1 MHSVRKKVRNFASEK
16 FNQSN
21 HSKMKL
27 RKLFV
32 AVALL
37 TTGLV
42 SAQQQQMQMPEIPVD
57 DSVRIGKLDNGLTY
71 YLRHNNTPEKKAN
84 FYIAQRVGSIQE
96 DDSQQGLAHFLEHMA
111 FNGSEHFPTGT
122 MTEYLQSI
130 GVQYGRSLN
139 AYTSIDR
146 TVYYIADVS
155 TERQSA
161 LDSCV
166 LVLRDWSSGVTATP
180 EEIEKERDVIHNEYR
195 MRNSPSQRMIERA
208 LPTLFQ
214 GSKYGFRMPIG
225 KMEIID
231 NFKPEELIAYY
242 KKWYRPDNQAIIIVG
257 DINVDYTEALI
268 KKLFG
273 DIVVPADAAKVIDE
287 PVPDNEKAI
296 YVAEKDKEQQYPVL
310 MLSMKRDPVPTEL
323 KKTAAYLVQQYLSSM
338 VCSMLNSRFSEI
350 SEQPDCPFIQG
361 QAEDGN
367 YLGMSRT
374 KDAFQLVGVAK
385 EGKDIETLQAIY
397 REAKR
402 ARDFGF
408 TATEYARA
416 KADYLSGLEKI
427 YTNRDKR
434 KNNVYCSEYVEN
446 FLENEPIPSI
456 ETLYQLMTALAG
468 QLPVELVN
476 QYAQQ
481 LITTDDKNLVAYYM
495 EQEKEGKKYVST
507 DAMKT
512 GIEAVRTEA
521 LTAWVDNVKEEPL
534 ISQMPA
540 KGKIVKETENK
551 TLGYKELTLSN
562 GARVILKKTDF
573 KDDQV
578 MMQAE
583 AKGGY
588 SLFGKQ
594 DEINLQAID
603 AVVMY
608 SGLGNFLKSEL
619 DKALAGKVAS
629 VGIRVAEDRQYI
641 SGQSTPKDLETL
653 FQLFYLT
660 MTNVNKDE
668 KSMASFIN
676 QMQLVLKTKDLNH
689 ELVYRDSVASI
700 QNSGNPLY
708 MLPNLEDIQKF
719 DYDRALQMLKQLY
732 GNGGQFIYT
741 IIGNFDEQKVREY
754 LELYIAAMPQGQVVK
769 AKDVRTFF
777 RGTPVCN
784 FTRKM
789 ETPQAQTTEIWLN
802 DQLPYTLENVVLMRF
817 ASQILT
823 RIYDR
828 TIREE
833 ESAAYNVG
841 ARGEISVNGDK
852 PIYMLTAQAPTNPDK
867 QKIARDLMLKYLA
880 EASEKI
886 GDTDLNTVKEILL
899 KQAEDNNRENGHWMN
914 VLTEWT
920 AEGVDLQTKYVETV
934 KAVTNQKV
942 QNFIK
947 QMMNTGNHASI
958 VMMPEK

>member
-1 MHSVRKKVRNFASEK
+1 M
-16 FNQSN
+16 
-21 HSKMKL
+21 
-27 RKLFV
+27 
-32 AVALL
+32 
-37 TTGLV
+37 
-42 SAQQQQMQMPEIPVD
+42 
-57 DSVRIGKLDNGLTY
+57 
-71 YLRHNNTPEKKAN
+71 
-84 FYIAQRVGSIQE
+84 
-96 DDSQQGLAHFLEHMA
+96 
-111 FNGSEHFPTGT
+111 
-122 MTEYLQSI
+122 
-130 GVQYGRSLN
+130 
-139 AYTSIDR
+139 
-146 TVYYIADVS
+146 S

-166 LVLRDWSSGVTATP
+166 LVLRDWSNGITVTP

-195 MRNSPSQRMIERA
+195 MRNSPNQRMIERA

-225 KMEIID
+225 KMEIVD
-231 NFKPEELIAYY
+231 NFKPKELVAYY

-273 DIVVPADAAKVIDE
+273 DIKVDPNAPKVIDE
-287 PVPDNEKAI
+287 PVPDNEQAI

-323 KKTAAYLVQQYLSSM
+323 KKTSAYLVQEYLNAM

-350 SEQPDCPFIQG
+350 TEQPDCPFIQA
-361 QAEDGN
+361 QVQDGN
-367 YLGMSRT
+367 FMQLART
-374 KDAFQLVGVAK
+374 KDALMLIGVAK
-385 EGKDIETLQAIY
+385 EGKDIETLQAVL

-416 KADYLSGLEKI
+416 KADYLSGLEKL

-434 KNNVYCSEYVEN
+434 KNDAYCSEYVEN
-446 FLENEPIPSI
+446 FLESDPIPSV
-456 ETLYQLMTALAG
+456 ETLYQMMTALAG
-468 QLPVELVN
+468 QLPVDLVN

-481 LITTDDKNLVAYYM
+481 IISIDGKNLVAFSM
-495 EQEKEGKKYVST
+495 EQEKEGKANYIT
-507 DAMKT
+507 ADALKKGT
-512 GIEAVRTEA
+512 EVVRTET

-534 ISQMPA
+534 ITQMPT
-540 KGKIVKETENK
+540 KGQIVKETENK

-583 AKGGY
+583 AKGGM
-588 SLFGKQ
+588 SLFGKA
-594 DEINLQAID
+594 DDMNLQLIS
-603 AVVMY
+603 VVPTY

-629 VGIRVAEDRQYI
+629 VSINVAEDRQYI
-641 SGQSTPKDLETL
+641 AGQSTPKDLETL

-660 MTNVNKDE
+660 MTNIKKDE
-668 KSMASFIN
+668 KSMASFAN
-676 QMQLVLKTKDLNH
+676 LMQTALKNKDLNH
-689 ELVYRDSVASI
+689 EIVYRDSVASV
-700 QNSGNPLY
+700 QNCGNFLY
-708 MLPNLEDIQKF
+708 LTPSVDDIKRF
-719 DYDRALQMLKQLY
+719 DYDRSLEMIKQLY

-741 IIGNFDEQKVREY
+741 IIGNFDEQQVREL
-754 LELYIAAMPQGQVVK
+754 LEQYIAPMPQGTPVK

-777 RGTPVCN
+777 KGNPVCN

-789 ETPQAQTTEIWLN
+789 ETPQAQITEIWLN
-802 DQLPYTLENVVLMRF
+802 DKMAYTQENVILMNI
-817 ASQILT
+817 AKQILT

-841 ARGEISVNGDK
+841 AKGSISVNGDK
-852 PIYMLTAQAPTNPDK
+852 PVFMLSAVAPTNPDK
-867 QKIARDLMLKYLA
+867 QKIARDLMLKYLK
-880 EASEKI
+880 ESTQKI
-886 GDTDLNTVKEILL
+886 TDTDLNTVKEIMLT
-899 KQAEDNNRENGHWMN
+899 QDEDNNRENSHWMN

-920 AEGVDLQTKYVETV
+920 AEGVDLQTNYAETV
-934 KAVTNQKV
+934 KAVTAQKV
-942 QNFIK
+942 QKFLADMINA
-947 QMMNTGNHASI
+947 GNHASI

>member
-1 MHSVRKKVRNFASEK
+1 
-16 FNQSN
+16 
-21 HSKMKL
+21 MKL
-27 RKLFV
+27 RKIFV

-37 TTGLV
+37 TTGVV
-42 SAQQQQMQMPEIPVD
+42 SAQQQMQMPEIPVD

-96 DDSQQGLAHFLEHMA
+96 DDTQQGLAHFLEHMA

-166 LVLRDWSSGVTATP
+166 LVLRDWSSGITATP

-268 KKLFG
+268 KKMFG

-296 YVAEKDKEQQYPVL
+296 YVAEKDKEQQYPIL
-310 MLSMKRDPVPTEL
+310 MLSMKRDPVPAEL
-323 KKTAAYLVQQYLSSM
+323 KKTAAYLVQVYLNSM
-338 VCSMLNSRFSEI
+338 VCSMLNSRLSEI
-350 SEQPDCPFIQG
+350 AEQPECPFIQG
-361 QAEDGN
+361 VAQYGN
-367 YLGMSRT
+367 YLDMSRT
-374 KDAFQLVGVAK
+374 KDAFQLIGVAK

-416 KADYLSGLEKI
+416 KADYLSGLEKT

-446 FLENEPIPSI
+446 FLENDPIPSI
-456 ETLYQLMTALAG
+456 ETLYQTMTALAG

-481 LITTDDKNLVAYYM
+481 IITTDDKNLVAFYM
-495 EQEKEGKKYVST
+495 EQEKEGKTYVSPN
-507 DAMKT
+507 AMKT
-512 GIEAVRTEA
+512 GIEAVRTEM
-521 LTAWVDNVKEEPL
+521 LTAWVDNVKQEPL

-583 AKGGY
+583 AKGGM
-588 SLFGKQ
+588 SLFGKA
-594 DEINLQAID
+594 DIMNLQATD
-603 AVVMY
+603 AAVMY
-608 SGLGNFLKSEL
+608 SGLGNFSKSEL
-619 DKALAGKVAS
+619 EKALAGKQAS

-641 SGQSTPKDLETL
+641 SGQSTPKDLETM

-660 MTNVNKDE
+660 MTNINKDE
-668 KSMASFIN
+668 KSMAAFVN
-676 QMQLVLKTKDLNH
+676 QMQLVLKNKSLNH
-689 ELVYRDSVASI
+689 SLVYQDSVESVR
-700 QNSGNPLY
+700 NCGNKLFRIPEV
-708 MLPNLEDIQKF
+708 EDIQQF
-719 DYDRALQMLKQLY
+719 DYDRTLQILKQLY

-741 IIGNFDEQKVREY
+741 IIGNFDEQQVREY
-754 LELYIAAMPQGQVVK
+754 LEQYIAAMPQGQAVK
-769 AKDVRTFF
+769 AKDIRTYFK
-777 RGTPVCN
+777 GNPVCN
-784 FTRKM
+784 FSRKM
-789 ETPQAQTTEIWLN
+789 ETPQAQTTEIWIN
-802 DQLPYTLENVVLMRF
+802 DKLPYTQENVVLMRI
-817 ASQILT
+817 ASQIMT

-841 ARGEISVNGDK
+841 ASGSISVNGDK
-852 PIYMLTAQAPTNPDK
+852 PVYMFAAQAPTNPDK
-867 QKIARDLMLKYLA
+867 QKIARDLMLKYLT

-920 AEGVDLQTKYVETV
+920 AEGVDLQTNYAETV

-947 QMMNTGNHASI
+947 QMISAGNHASI
-958 VMMPEK
+958 VMMPEQ

>member
-1 MHSVRKKVRNFASEK
+1 MHPKR
-16 FNQSN
+16 FNQLIYI
-21 HSKMKL
+21 KMKL
-27 RKLFV
+27 RNLFV
-32 AVALL
+32 AVALI
-37 TTGLV
+37 TAGLA

-166 LVLRDWSSGVTATP
+166 LVLRDWSNGITVTP

-195 MRNSPSQRMIERA
+195 MRNSPNQRMIERA

-225 KMEIID
+225 KMEIVD
-231 NFKPEELIAYY
+231 NFKPEELVAYY

-273 DIVVPADAAKVIDE
+273 DIKVDPNAPKVIDE
-287 PVPDNEKAI
+287 PVPDNEQAI

-323 KKTAAYLVQQYLSSM
+323 KKTSAYLVQEYLNAM

-350 SEQPDCPFIQG
+350 TEQPDCPFIQA
-361 QAEDGN
+361 QVQDGN
-367 YLGMSRT
+367 FMQLART
-374 KDAFQLVGVAK
+374 KDALMLIGVAK
-385 EGKDIETLQAIY
+385 EGKDIETLQAVF

-416 KADYLSGLEKI
+416 KADYLSGLEKL

-434 KNNVYCSEYVEN
+434 KNDAYCSEYVEN
-446 FLENEPIPSI
+446 FLENDPIPSV
-456 ETLYQLMTALAG
+456 ETLYQMMTALAG

-481 LITTDDKNLVAYYM
+481 IISIDGKNLVAFSM
-495 EQEKEGKKYVST
+495 EQEKEDKTNYITADALKKG
-507 DAMKT
+507 A
-512 GIEAVRTEA
+512 EAVRTET

-534 ISQMPA
+534 IAQLPA
-540 KGKIVKETENK
+540 KGQIVKETENK

-583 AKGGY
+583 AKGGM
-588 SLFGKQ
+588 SLFGKA
-594 DEINLQAID
+594 DDMNLQLIS
-603 AVVMY
+603 VVPTY
-608 SGLGNFLKSEL
+608 SGLGNFQKSEL

-629 VGIRVAEDRQYI
+629 VSINVAEDRQYI
-641 SGQSTPKDLETL
+641 AGQSTPKDLETL

-660 MTNVNKDE
+660 MTNIKKDE
-668 KSMASFIN
+668 KSMASFVN
-676 QMQLVLKTKDLNH
+676 LMQTALKNKDLNH
-689 ELVYRDSVASI
+689 EIVYRDSVASV
-700 QNSGNPLY
+700 QNCGNFLY
-708 MLPNLEDIQKF
+708 LTPSVDDIQRF
-719 DYDRALQMLKQLY
+719 DYDRSLEMIKQLY

-741 IIGNFDEQKVREY
+741 IIGNFDEQQVREL
-754 LELYIAAMPQGQVVK
+754 LEQYIAPMPQGTPVK

-777 RGTPVCN
+777 KGNPICN

-789 ETPQAQTTEIWLN
+789 ETPQAQITEIWLN
-802 DQLPYTLENVVLMRF
+802 DKMAYTQENVILMNI
-817 ASQILT
+817 AKQILT

-841 ARGEISVNGDK
+841 AKSSISVNGDK
-852 PIYMLTAQAPTNPDK
+852 PVFMLSAVAPTNPDK
-867 QKIARDLMLKYLA
+867 QKIARDLMLKYLK
-880 EASEKI
+880 ESTQKI
-886 GDTDLNTVKEILL
+886 TDTDLNTVKEIML
-899 KQAEDNNRENGHWMN
+899 KQAEDNNRENSHWMN

-920 AEGVDLQTKYVETV
+920 AEGVDLQTNYAETV
-934 KAVTNQKV
+934 KAVTAQKV
-942 QNFIK
+942 QKFLADMINA
-947 QMMNTGNHASI
+947 GNHASI

>member
-1 MHSVRKKVRNFASEK
+1 
-16 FNQSN
+16 
-21 HSKMKL
+21 MKP

-37 TTGLV
+37 TTMMV

-146 TVYYIADVS
+146 TVYYISDVS

-166 LVLRDWSSGVTATP
+166 LVLRDWSSGITVTP

-195 MRNSPSQRMIERA
+195 MRNSPTQRMIERA

-287 PVPDNEKAI
+287 PVPDNAQAI
-296 YVAEKDKEQQYPVL
+296 YVAEKDKEQQYPIL
-310 MLSMKRDPVPTEL
+310 MLSMKRDPVPAEL
-323 KKTAAYLVQQYLSSM
+323 KKTAAYLVQVYLNSM
-338 VCSMLNSRFSEI
+338 VCSMLNSRLSEI
-350 SEQPDCPFIQG
+350 AEQPECPFLQG
-361 QAEDGN
+361 QTQDGN
-367 YLGMSRT
+367 YLDISRT
-374 KDAFQLVGVAK
+374 KDAFQLIGVAK
-385 EGKDIETLQAIY
+385 EGKDVETLQAIY

-416 KADYLSGLEKI
+416 KADYLSGLEKT

-446 FLENEPIPSI
+446 FLENDPIPSI
-456 ETLYQLMTALAG
+456 ETLYQTMTALAG

-476 QYAQQ
+476 QYVQQ
-481 LITTDDKNLVAYYM
+481 LITTDDKNLVAFYM
-495 EQEKEGKKYVST
+495 EQEKDGKTYVT
-507 DAMKT
+507 TEAMKA
-512 GIEAVRTEA
+512 GIEAVRTET
-521 LTAWVDNVKEEPL
+521 LTAWVDNVKQEPL

-583 AKGGY
+583 AKGGM
-588 SLFGKQ
+588 SLFGKE
-594 DEINLQAID
+594 DIMNLQATD
-603 AVVMY
+603 AALMY
-608 SGLGNFLKSEL
+608 SGLGNFSRSEL
-619 DKALAGKVAS
+619 EKALAGKQAS
-629 VGIRVAEDRQYI
+629 VAIKVAEDRQYI
-641 SGQSTPKDLETL
+641 SGQSTPKDLETM
-653 FQLFYLT
+653 FQLFYLA
-660 MTNVNKDE
+660 MTNINKDE
-668 KSMASFIN
+668 KSMAAFVN
-676 QMQLVLKTKDLNH
+676 QMQLVLKNKSVNH
-689 ELVYRDSVASI
+689 ALVYQDSVESVR
-700 QNSGNPLY
+700 NSGNKLFRIPEV
-708 MLPNLEDIQKF
+708 EDIEKF
-719 DYDRALQMLKQLY
+719 DYERTLQILKQLY

-741 IIGNFDEQKVREY
+741 IIGNFDEQQVREFV
-754 LELYIAAMPQGQVVK
+754 EQYIAAMPQGQAVK
-769 AKDVRTFF
+769 AKDIRTFF
-777 RGTPVCN
+777 KGNPVCN
-784 FTRKM
+784 FSRKM

-802 DQLPYTLENVVLMRF
+802 DKLPYTLENKVLMSF

-833 ESAAYNVG
+833 ESAAYSVG
-841 ARGEISVNGDK
+841 ASGSLSVNGDK
-852 PIYMLTAQAPTNPDK
+852 PVYMLAAQAPTNPDK
-867 QKIARDLMLKYLA
+867 QKIARDLMLKYLK

-886 GDTDLNTVKEILL
+886 GDTDLNTVREILL

-942 QNFIK
+942 QDFIK
-947 QMMNTGNHASI
+947 QMISAGNHASI

>member
-1 MHSVRKKVRNFASEK
+1 
-16 FNQSN
+16 
-21 HSKMKL
+21 MKL
-27 RKLFV
+27 RKIFV

-37 TTGLV
+37 TTGVV
-42 SAQQQQMQMPEIPVD
+42 SAQQQMQMPEIPVD

-96 DDSQQGLAHFLEHMA
+96 DDTQQGLAHFLEHMA

-166 LVLRDWSSGVTATP
+166 LVLRDWSSGITATP

-268 KKLFG
+268 KKMFG

-296 YVAEKDKEQQYPVL
+296 YVAEKDKEQQYPIL
-310 MLSMKRDPVPTEL
+310 MLSMKRDPVPAEL
-323 KKTAAYLVQQYLSSM
+323 KKTAAYLVQVYLNSM
-338 VCSMLNSRFSEI
+338 VCSMLNSRLSEI
-350 SEQPDCPFIQG
+350 AEQPECPFIQG
-361 QAEDGN
+361 VAQDGN
-367 YLGMSRT
+367 YLDMSRT
-374 KDAFQLVGVAK
+374 KDAFQLIGVAK

-416 KADYLSGLEKI
+416 KADYLSGLEKT

-446 FLENEPIPSI
+446 FLENDPIPSI
-456 ETLYQLMTALAG
+456 ETLYQTMTALAG

-481 LITTDDKNLVAYYM
+481 IITTDDKNLVAFYM
-495 EQEKEGKKYVST
+495 EQEKEGKTYVSP

-512 GIEAVRTEA
+512 GIEAVRTEM
-521 LTAWVDNVKEEPL
+521 LTAWVDNVKQEPL

-583 AKGGY
+583 AKGGM
-588 SLFGKQ
+588 SLFGKA
-594 DEINLQAID
+594 DIMNLQATD
-603 AVVMY
+603 AAVMY
-608 SGLGNFLKSEL
+608 SGLGNFSKSEL
-619 DKALAGKVAS
+619 EKALAGKQAS

-641 SGQSTPKDLETL
+641 SGQSTPKDLETM

-660 MTNVNKDE
+660 MTNINKDE
-668 KSMASFIN
+668 KSMAAFVN
-676 QMQLVLKTKDLNH
+676 QMQLVLKNKSLNH
-689 ELVYRDSVASI
+689 SLVYQDSVESVR
-700 QNSGNPLY
+700 NCGNKLFRIPEV
-708 MLPNLEDIQKF
+708 EDIQQF
-719 DYDRALQMLKQLY
+719 DYDRTLQILKQLY

-741 IIGNFDEQKVREY
+741 IIGNFDEQQVREY
-754 LELYIAAMPQGQVVK
+754 LEQYIAAMPQGQAVK
-769 AKDVRTFF
+769 AKDIRTYFK
-777 RGTPVCN
+777 GNPVCN
-784 FTRKM
+784 FSRKM
-789 ETPQAQTTEIWLN
+789 ETPQAQTTEIWIN
-802 DQLPYTLENVVLMRF
+802 DKLPYTQENVVLMRI
-817 ASQILT
+817 ASQIMT

-841 ARGEISVNGDK
+841 ASGSISVNGDK
-852 PIYMLTAQAPTNPDK
+852 PVYMFAAQAPTNPDK
-867 QKIARDLMLKYLA
+867 QKIARDLMLKYLT

-920 AEGVDLQTKYVETV
+920 AEGVDLQTNYAETV

-947 QMMNTGNHASI
+947 QMISAGNHASI
-958 VMMPEK
+958 VMMPEQ

>member
-1 MHSVRKKVRNFASEK
+1 MR
-16 FNQSN
+16 
-21 HSKMKL
+21 L
-27 RKLFV
+27 RRLFV
-32 AVALL
+32 AIALIS
-37 TTGLV
+37 TGLA
-42 SAQQQQMQMPEIPVD
+42 SAQGQMQMPEIPVD

-166 LVLRDWSSGVTATP
+166 LVLRDWSNGITVTP

-195 MRNSPSQRMIERA
+195 MRNSPNQRMIERA

-225 KMEIID
+225 KMEIVD
-231 NFKPEELIAYY
+231 NFKPEELVAYY

-273 DIVVPADAAKVIDE
+273 DIKVDPNAPKVIDE
-287 PVPDNEKAI
+287 PVPDNEQAI

-323 KKTAAYLVQQYLSSM
+323 KKTSAYLVQEYLNAM

-350 SEQPDCPFIQG
+350 TEQPDCPFIQA
-361 QAEDGN
+361 QVQDGN
-367 YLGMSRT
+367 FMQLART
-374 KDAFQLVGVAK
+374 KDALMLIGVAK
-385 EGKDIETLQAIY
+385 EGKDIETLQAVL

-416 KADYLSGLEKI
+416 KADYLSGLEKL

-434 KNNVYCSEYVEN
+434 KNDAYCSEYVEN
-446 FLENEPIPSI
+446 FLESDPIPSV
-456 ETLYQLMTALAG
+456 ETLYQMMTALAG
-468 QLPVELVN
+468 QLPVDLVN

-481 LITTDDKNLVAYYM
+481 IISIDGKNLVAFSM
-495 EQEKEGKKYVST
+495 EQEKEGKANYIT
-507 DAMKT
+507 ADALKKGT
-512 GIEAVRTEA
+512 EVVRTDT

-534 ISQMPA
+534 ITQMPT
-540 KGKIVKETENK
+540 KGQIVKETENK

-583 AKGGY
+583 AKGGM
-588 SLFGKQ
+588 SLFGKA
-594 DEINLQAID
+594 DDMNLQLIS
-603 AVVMY
+603 VVPTY

-629 VGIRVAEDRQYI
+629 VSINVAEDRQYI
-641 SGQSTPKDLETL
+641 AGQSTPKDLETL

-660 MTNVNKDE
+660 MTNIKKDE
-668 KSMASFIN
+668 KSMASFAN
-676 QMQLVLKTKDLNH
+676 LMQTALKNKDLNH
-689 ELVYRDSVASI
+689 EIVYRDSVASV
-700 QNSGNPLY
+700 QNCGNFLY
-708 MLPNLEDIQKF
+708 LTPSVDDIKRF
-719 DYDRALQMLKQLY
+719 DYDRSLEMIKQLY

-741 IIGNFDEQKVREY
+741 IIGNFDEQQVREL
-754 LELYIAAMPQGQVVK
+754 LEQYIAPMPQGTPVK

-777 RGTPVCN
+777 KGNPICN

-789 ETPQAQTTEIWLN
+789 ETPQAQITEIWLN
-802 DQLPYTLENVVLMRF
+802 DKMAYTQENVILMNI
-817 ASQILT
+817 AKQILT

-841 ARGEISVNGDK
+841 AKGSISVNGDK
-852 PIYMLTAQAPTNPDK
+852 PVFMLSAVAPTNPDK
-867 QKIARDLMLKYLA
+867 QKIARDLMLKYLK
-880 EASEKI
+880 ESTQKI
-886 GDTDLNTVKEILL
+886 TDTDLNTVKEIML
-899 KQAEDNNRENGHWMN
+899 KQAEDNNRENSHWMN

-920 AEGVDLQTKYVETV
+920 AEGVDLQTNYAETV
-934 KAVTNQKV
+934 KAVTAQKV
-942 QNFIK
+942 QKFLADMINA
-947 QMMNTGNHASI
+947 GNHASI

>member
-1 MHSVRKKVRNFASEK
+1 
-16 FNQSN
+16 
-21 HSKMKL
+21 MKL

-146 TVYYIADVS
+146 TVYFIADVS

-166 LVLRDWSSGVTATP
+166 LVLRDWSSGITVTP

-195 MRNSPSQRMIERA
+195 MRNSPNQRMIERA

-225 KMEIID
+225 KMEIVD
-231 NFKPEELIAYY
+231 NFKPEELVAYY

-273 DIVVPADAAKVIDE
+273 DIKVDPNAPKVIDE
-287 PVPDNEKAI
+287 PVPDNEQAI
-296 YVAEKDKEQQYPVL
+296 YVTEKDKEQQYPVL
-310 MLSMKRDPVPTEL
+310 MLSMKRDPVPAEL
-323 KKTAAYLVQQYLSSM
+323 KKTAAYLVQNYLNTM
-338 VCSMLNSRFSEI
+338 VCAMLNSRFSEI
-350 SEQPDCPFIQG
+350 TEQPDCPFIQA
-361 QAEDGN
+361 QVQDGN
-367 YLGMSRT
+367 FMQLART
-374 KDAFQLVGVAK
+374 KDALMLIGVAK
-385 EGKDIETLQAIY
+385 EGKDIETLQAMA

-408 TATEYARA
+408 TATEYSRA
-416 KADYLSGLEKI
+416 KADYLSGLEKL

-434 KNNVYCSEYVEN
+434 KNDAYCSEYVEN
-446 FLENEPIPSI
+446 FLENDPIPSV
-456 ETLYQLMTALAG
+456 ETLYQTMTALAG
-468 QLPVELVN
+468 QLPIELVN

-481 LITTDDKNLVAYYM
+481 IINIDGKNLVAFSM
-495 EQEKEGKKYVST
+495 EQEKEGKTNYT
-507 DAMKT
+507 TADAMKAGVET
-512 GIEAVRTEA
+512 VRTET
-521 LTAWVDNVKEEPL
+521 LTAWVDNVKQEPL
-534 ISQMPA
+534 IAQMPT

-562 GARVILKKTDF
+562 GARIILKKTDF

-583 AKGGY
+583 AKGGM
-588 SLFGKQ
+588 SLFGKA
-594 DEINLQAID
+594 DDMNLQLISI
-603 AVVMY
+603 VPSY

-619 DKALAGKVAS
+619 DKALAGKMAS
-629 VGIRVAEDRQYI
+629 VSIRVAEDRQYI
-641 SGQSTPKDLETL
+641 VGQSTPKDLETL

-660 MTNVNKDE
+660 MTDVKKDD
-668 KSMASFIN
+668 KSMASFVN
-676 QMQLVLKTKDLNH
+676 LMQTALKNKDLNH
-689 ELVYRDSVASI
+689 DIAYNDSVNSV
-700 QNSGNPLY
+700 QNCGNFLY
-708 MLPNLEDIQKF
+708 LTPSVDDIQRF
-719 DYDRALQMLKQLY
+719 DYERTLQMMKQLY

-741 IIGNFDEQKVREY
+741 IIGNFDEQQVREL
-754 LELYIAAMPQGQVVK
+754 LEQYIAPMPQGTPVK

-777 RGTPVCN
+777 KGNPVCN

-789 ETPQAQTTEIWLN
+789 ETPQARTTEIWLN
-802 DQLPYTLENVVLMRF
+802 DKLPYTQENVVLMNM
-817 ASQILT
+817 ASQIMT

-841 ARGEISVNGDK
+841 AKGTISVNGNK
-852 PIYMLTAQAPTNPDK
+852 PVYMLSAAAPTNPDK
-867 QKIARDLMLKYLA
+867 QKIARDLMLKYMT
-880 EASEKI
+880 EATQKI
-886 GDTDLNTVKEILL
+886 SDTDLNTVKEIML

-920 AEGVDLQTKYVETV
+920 AEGIDLQTNYAETV
-934 KAVTNQKV
+934 KGVTTQKV

-947 QMMNTGNHASI
+947 QIISTGNHASI

>member
-1 MHSVRKKVRNFASEK
+1 MR
-16 FNQSN
+16 
-21 HSKMKL
+21 L
-27 RKLFV
+27 RRLFV
-32 AVALL
+32 AIALIS
-37 TTGLV
+37 TGLA
-42 SAQQQQMQMPEIPVD
+42 SAQGQMQMPEIPVD

-71 YLRHNNTPEKKAN
+71 YLRHNNTQKKKAN

-166 LVLRDWSSGVTATP
+166 LVLRDWSNGITVTP

-195 MRNSPSQRMIERA
+195 MRNSPNQRMIERA

-225 KMEIID
+225 KMEIVD
-231 NFKPEELIAYY
+231 NFKPEELVAYY

-273 DIVVPADAAKVIDE
+273 DIKVDPNAPKVIDE
-287 PVPDNEKAI
+287 PVPDNEQAI

-323 KKTAAYLVQQYLSSM
+323 KKTSAYLVQEYLNAM

-350 SEQPDCPFIQG
+350 TEQPDCPFIQA
-361 QAEDGN
+361 QVQDGN
-367 YLGMSRT
+367 FMQLART
-374 KDAFQLVGVAK
+374 KDALMLIGVAK
-385 EGKDIETLQAIY
+385 EGKDIETLQAVL

-416 KADYLSGLEKI
+416 KADYLSGLEKL

-434 KNNVYCSEYVEN
+434 KNDAYCSEYVEN
-446 FLENEPIPSI
+446 FLESDPIPSV
-456 ETLYQLMTALAG
+456 ETLYQMMTALAG
-468 QLPVELVN
+468 QLPVDLVN

-481 LITTDDKNLVAYYM
+481 IISIDGKNLVAFSM
-495 EQEKEGKKYVST
+495 EQEKEGKANYIT
-507 DAMKT
+507 ADALKKGT
-512 GIEAVRTEA
+512 EVVRTET

-534 ISQMPA
+534 ITQMPT
-540 KGKIVKETENK
+540 KGQIVKETENK

-583 AKGGY
+583 AKGGM
-588 SLFGKQ
+588 SLFGKA
-594 DEINLQAID
+594 DDMNLQLIS
-603 AVVMY
+603 VVPTY

-629 VGIRVAEDRQYI
+629 VSINVAEDRQYI
-641 SGQSTPKDLETL
+641 AGQSTPKDLETL

-660 MTNVNKDE
+660 MTNIKKDE
-668 KSMASFIN
+668 KSMASFAN
-676 QMQLVLKTKDLNH
+676 LMQTALKNKDLNH
-689 ELVYRDSVASI
+689 EIVYRDSVASV
-700 QNSGNPLY
+700 QNCGNFLY
-708 MLPNLEDIQKF
+708 LTPSVDDIKRF
-719 DYDRALQMLKQLY
+719 DYDRSLEMIKQLY

-741 IIGNFDEQKVREY
+741 IIGNFDEQQVREL
-754 LELYIAAMPQGQVVK
+754 LEQYIAPMPQGTPVK

-777 RGTPVCN
+777 KGNPICN

-789 ETPQAQTTEIWLN
+789 ETPQAQITEIWLN
-802 DQLPYTLENVVLMRF
+802 DKMAYTQENVILMNI
-817 ASQILT
+817 AKQILT

-841 ARGEISVNGDK
+841 AKGSISVNGDK
-852 PIYMLTAQAPTNPDK
+852 PVFMLSAVAPTNPDK
-867 QKIARDLMLKYLA
+867 QKIARDLMLKYLK
-880 EASEKI
+880 ESTQKI
-886 GDTDLNTVKEILL
+886 TDTDLNTVKEIML
-899 KQAEDNNRENGHWMN
+899 KQAEDNNRENSHWMN

-920 AEGVDLQTKYVETV
+920 AEGVDLQTNYAETV
-934 KAVTNQKV
+934 KAVTAQKV
-942 QNFIK
+942 QKFLADMINA
-947 QMMNTGNHASI
+947 GNHASI

>member
-323 KKTAAYLVQQYLSSM
+323 KKTVAYLVQQYLSSM

-512 GIEAVRTEA
+512 GIEAVRTET

-619 DKALAGKVAS
+619 DKALAGKQAS
-629 VGIRVAEDRQYI
+629 VSIKVAEDRQYI

-754 LELYIAAMPQGQVVK
+754 LEQYIAAMPQGLVVK

>member
-1 MHSVRKKVRNFASEK
+1 
-16 FNQSN
+16 
-21 HSKMKL
+21 MKL

-37 TTGLV
+37 TTGMV

-166 LVLRDWSSGVTATP
+166 LVLRDWSSGITATP

-195 MRNSPSQRMIERA
+195 MRNTPSQRMIERA

-214 GSKYGFRMPIG
+214 GSKYGYRMPIG

-273 DIVVPADAAKVIDE
+273 DIVVPADAAKVVDE

-310 MLSMKRDPVPTEL
+310 MLSMKRDPVPAEL
-323 KKTAAYLVQQYLSSM
+323 KKTVAYLVQDYLSDM

-350 SEQPDCPFIQG
+350 ADQPECPFIQG
-361 QAEDGN
+361 QAQDGN

-374 KDAFQLVGVAK
+374 KDAFELVGVAK
-385 EGKDIETLQAIY
+385 EGKDIETLQAVY
-397 REAKR
+397 REARR

-434 KNNVYCSEYVEN
+434 KNSAYCSEYVEN
-446 FLENEPIPSI
+446 FLENDPIPSI
-456 ETLYQLMTALAG
+456 ETLYQTMTALAG

-495 EQEKEGKKYVST
+495 EQEKEGKTYVST
-507 DAMKT
+507 EAMKA
-512 GIEAVRTEA
+512 GIEAVRAET
-521 LTAWVDNVKEEPL
+521 LTAWVDNVKQEPL

-583 AKGGY
+583 AKGGM
-588 SLFGKQ
+588 SLFGKE
-594 DEINLQAID
+594 DIMNLQATD
-603 AVVMY
+603 AAVMY
-608 SGLGNFLKSEL
+608 SGLGNFLRSEL
-619 DKALAGKVAS
+619 EKALAGKQAS

-660 MTNVNKDE
+660 MTNINKDE
-668 KSMASFIN
+668 KSMAAFVN
-676 QMQLVLKTKDLNH
+676 QMQMVLKNKNVNH
-689 ELVYRDSVASI
+689 TLVYQDSVESVR
-700 QNSGNPLY
+700 NSGNKLFRIPEA
-708 MLPNLEDIQKF
+708 EDIQKF
-719 DYDRALQMLKQLY
+719 DYDRTLQILKQLY

-741 IIGNFDEQKVREY
+741 IIGNFDEQQVREFV
-754 LELYIAAMPQGQVVK
+754 EQYIASMPQGQAVK
-769 AKDVRTFF
+769 AKDIRTFF
-777 RGTPVCN
+777 KGNPVCN

-802 DQLPYTLENVVLMRF
+802 NQLPYTLENKVLMSF

-841 ARGEISVNGDK
+841 ARGMISVNGDK
-852 PIYMLTAQAPTNPDK
+852 PVYMLSAQAPTNPDK
-867 QKIARDLMLKYLA
+867 QKIARDLMLKYLK
-880 EASEKI
+880 EATEKI
-886 GDTDLNTVKEILL
+886 GDTDLNTVREILL
-899 KQAEDNNRENGHWMN
+899 KQAEDNNRENGHWMD

-920 AEGVDLQTKYVETV
+920 AEGVDLQTNYVETV

-942 QNFIK
+942 QDFIK
-947 QMMNTGNHASI
+947 QIINAGNHASI

>member
-1 MHSVRKKVRNFASEK
+1 
-16 FNQSN
+16 
-21 HSKMKL
+21 
-27 RKLFV
+27 
-32 AVALL
+32 
-37 TTGLV
+37 
-42 SAQQQQMQMPEIPVD
+42 MPEIPVD

-166 LVLRDWSSGVTATP
+166 LVLRDWSNGITVTP

-195 MRNSPSQRMIERA
+195 MRNSPNQRMIERA

-225 KMEIID
+225 KMEIVD
-231 NFKPEELIAYY
+231 NFKPEELVAYY

-273 DIVVPADAAKVIDE
+273 DIKVDPNAPKVIDE
-287 PVPDNEKAI
+287 PVPDNEQAI

-323 KKTAAYLVQQYLSSM
+323 KKTSAYLVQEYLNAM

-350 SEQPDCPFIQG
+350 TEQPDCPFIQA
-361 QAEDGN
+361 QVQDGN
-367 YLGMSRT
+367 FMQLART
-374 KDAFQLVGVAK
+374 KDALMLIGVAK
-385 EGKDIETLQAIY
+385 EGKDIETLQAVL

-416 KADYLSGLEKI
+416 KADYLSGLEKL

-434 KNNVYCSEYVEN
+434 KNDAYCSEYVEN
-446 FLENEPIPSI
+446 FLESDPIPSV
-456 ETLYQLMTALAG
+456 ETLYQMMTALAG
-468 QLPVELVN
+468 QLPVDLVN

-481 LITTDDKNLVAYYM
+481 IINIDGKNHVAFSM
-495 EQEKEGKKYVST
+495 EQEKEGKTYVST
-507 DAMKT
+507 DAMKA
-512 GIEAVRTEA
+512 GAEAVRAET

-534 ISQMPA
+534 ISQMPM

-660 MTNVNKDE
+660 MTSVNKDE
-668 KSMASFIN
+668 KSMASFMN

-689 ELVYRDSVASI
+689 ELVYRDSVASV

-719 DYDRALQMLKQLY
+719 DYDRTLQMLKQMY

-754 LELYIAAMPQGQVVK
+754 LEQYIAAMPQGQAVK

-777 RGTPVCN
+777 RGNPVCN

-802 DQLPYTLENVVLMRF
+802 DKLPYTLENMVLMRF
-817 ASQILT
+817 ASQIMT

-841 ARGEISVNGDK
+841 ARSEMSINGDK

-867 QKIARDLMLKYLA
+867 QKIARDLMLKYLQ

-886 GDTDLNTVKEILL
+886 SDTDLNTVREILL
-899 KQAEDNNRENGHWMN
+899 KQAEDNNRENSHWMN

-920 AEGVDLQTKYVETV
+920 AEGVDLQTNYVETV

-947 QMMNTGNHASI
+947 QMINAGNHASI

>member
-1 MHSVRKKVRNFASEK
+1 MITCWPNNKIST
-16 FNQSN
+16 QSN

-42 SAQQQQMQMPEIPVD
+42 SAQQQMQMPEIPVD

-146 TVYYIADVS
+146 TVYFIADVS

-166 LVLRDWSSGVTATP
+166 LVLRDWSSGITVTP

-195 MRNSPSQRMIERA
+195 MRNSPNQRMIERA

-225 KMEIID
+225 KMEIVD
-231 NFKPEELIAYY
+231 NFKPEELVAYY

-273 DIVVPADAAKVIDE
+273 DIKVDPNAPKVIDE
-287 PVPDNEKAI
+287 PVPDNEQAI
-296 YVAEKDKEQQYPVL
+296 YVTEKDKEQQYPVL
-310 MLSMKRDPVPTEL
+310 MLSMKRDPVPAEL
-323 KKTAAYLVQQYLSSM
+323 KKTAAYLVQNYLNTM
-338 VCSMLNSRFSEI
+338 VCAMLNSRFSEI
-350 SEQPDCPFIQG
+350 TEQPDCPFIQA
-361 QAEDGN
+361 QVQDGN
-367 YLGMSRT
+367 FMQLART
-374 KDAFQLVGVAK
+374 KDALMLIGVAK
-385 EGKDIETLQAIY
+385 EGKDIETLQAIA

-408 TATEYARA
+408 TATEYSRA
-416 KADYLSGLEKI
+416 KADYLSGLEKL

-434 KNNVYCSEYVEN
+434 KNDAYCSEYVEN
-446 FLENEPIPSI
+446 FLENDPIPSV
-456 ETLYQLMTALAG
+456 ETLYQTMTALAG
-468 QLPVELVN
+468 QLPIELVN

-481 LITTDDKNLVAYYM
+481 IINIDGKNLVAFSM
-495 EQEKEGKKYVST
+495 EQEKEGKTNYT
-507 DAMKT
+507 TADAMKAGVET
-512 GIEAVRTEA
+512 VRTET
-521 LTAWVDNVKEEPL
+521 LTAWVDNVKQEPL
-534 ISQMPA
+534 IAQMPT

-562 GARVILKKTDF
+562 GARIILKKTDF

-583 AKGGY
+583 AKGGM
-588 SLFGKQ
+588 SLFGKA
-594 DEINLQAID
+594 DDMNLQLISI
-603 AVVMY
+603 VPSY

-619 DKALAGKVAS
+619 DKALAGKMAS
-629 VGIRVAEDRQYI
+629 VSIRVAEDRQYI
-641 SGQSTPKDLETL
+641 VGQSTPKDLETL

-660 MTNVNKDE
+660 MTDVKKDD
-668 KSMASFIN
+668 KSMASFVN
-676 QMQLVLKTKDLNH
+676 LMQTALKNKDLNH
-689 ELVYRDSVASI
+689 DIAYNDSVNSV
-700 QNSGNPLY
+700 QNCGNFLY
-708 MLPNLEDIQKF
+708 LTPSVDDIQRF
-719 DYDRALQMLKQLY
+719 DYERTLQMMKQLY

-741 IIGNFDEQKVREY
+741 IIGNFDEQQVREL
-754 LELYIAAMPQGQVVK
+754 LEQYIAPMPQGTLAK

-777 RGTPVCN
+777 KGNPVCN

-789 ETPQAQTTEIWLN
+789 ETPQARTTEIWLN
-802 DQLPYTLENVVLMRF
+802 DKLPYTQENVVLMNI
-817 ASQILT
+817 ASQIMT

-841 ARGEISVNGDK
+841 AKGTISVNGNK
-852 PIYMLTAQAPTNPDK
+852 PVYMLSAAAPTNPDK
-867 QKIARDLMLKYLA
+867 QKIARDLMLKYMT
-880 EASEKI
+880 EATQKI
-886 GDTDLNTVKEILL
+886 SDTDLNTVKEIML

-920 AEGVDLQTKYVETV
+920 AEGIDLQTNYAETV
-934 KAVTNQKV
+934 KGVTTQKV

-947 QMMNTGNHASI
+947 QIISAGNHASI

>member
-1 MHSVRKKVRNFASEK
+1 
-16 FNQSN
+16 
-21 HSKMKL
+21 MKL

-146 TVYYIADVS
+146 TVYFIADVS

-166 LVLRDWSSGVTATP
+166 LVLRDWSSGITVTP

-195 MRNSPSQRMIERA
+195 MRNSPNQRMIERA

-225 KMEIID
+225 KMEIVD
-231 NFKPEELIAYY
+231 NFKPEELVAYY

-268 KKLFG
+268 KKLFS
-273 DIVVPADAAKVIDE
+273 DIKVDPNAPKVIDE
-287 PVPDNEKAI
+287 PVPDNEQAI
-296 YVAEKDKEQQYPVL
+296 YVTEKDKEQQYPVL
-310 MLSMKRDPVPTEL
+310 MLSMKRDPVPAEL
-323 KKTAAYLVQQYLSSM
+323 KKTAAYLVQNYLNTM
-338 VCSMLNSRFSEI
+338 VCAMLNSRFSEI
-350 SEQPDCPFIQG
+350 TEQPDCPFIQA
-361 QAEDGN
+361 QVQDGN
-367 YLGMSRT
+367 FMQLART
-374 KDAFQLVGVAK
+374 KDALMLIGVAK
-385 EGKDIETLQAIY
+385 EGKDIETLQAIA

-408 TATEYARA
+408 TATEYSRA
-416 KADYLSGLEKI
+416 KADYLSGLEKL

-434 KNNVYCSEYVEN
+434 KNDAYCSEYVEN
-446 FLENEPIPSI
+446 FLENDPIPSV
-456 ETLYQLMTALAG
+456 ETLYQTMTALAG
-468 QLPVELVN
+468 QLPIELVN

-481 LITTDDKNLVAYYM
+481 IINIDGKNLVAFSM
-495 EQEKEGKKYVST
+495 EQEKEGKTNYT
-507 DAMKT
+507 TADAMKAGVET
-512 GIEAVRTEA
+512 VCTET
-521 LTAWVDNVKEEPL
+521 LTAWVDNVKQEPL
-534 ISQMPA
+534 IAQMPT

-562 GARVILKKTDF
+562 GARIILKKTDF

-583 AKGGY
+583 AKGGM
-588 SLFGKQ
+588 SLFGKA
-594 DEINLQAID
+594 DDMNLQLISI
-603 AVVMY
+603 VPSY

-619 DKALAGKVAS
+619 DKALAGKMAS
-629 VGIRVAEDRQYI
+629 VSIRVAEDRQYI
-641 SGQSTPKDLETL
+641 VGQSTPKDLETL

-660 MTNVNKDE
+660 MTDVKKDD
-668 KSMASFIN
+668 KSMASFVN
-676 QMQLVLKTKDLNH
+676 LMQTALKNKDLNH
-689 ELVYRDSVASI
+689 DIAYNDSVNSV
-700 QNSGNPLY
+700 QNCGNFLY
-708 MLPNLEDIQKF
+708 LTPSVDDIQRF
-719 DYDRALQMLKQLY
+719 DYERTLQMMKQLY

-741 IIGNFDEQKVREY
+741 IIGNFDEQQVREL
-754 LELYIAAMPQGQVVK
+754 LEQYIAPMPQGTPVK

-777 RGTPVCN
+777 KGNPVCN

-789 ETPQAQTTEIWLN
+789 ETPQARTTEIWLN
-802 DQLPYTLENVVLMRF
+802 DKLPYTQENVVLMNM
-817 ASQILT
+817 ASQIMT

-841 ARGEISVNGDK
+841 AKGTISVNGNK
-852 PIYMLTAQAPTNPDK
+852 PVYMLSAAAPTNPDK
-867 QKIARDLMLKYLA
+867 QKIARDLMLKYMT
-880 EASEKI
+880 EATQKI
-886 GDTDLNTVKEILL
+886 SDTDLNTVKEIML

-920 AEGVDLQTKYVETV
+920 AEGIDLQTNYAETV
-934 KAVTNQKV
+934 KGVTTQKV

-947 QMMNTGNHASI
+947 QIISTGNHASI

>member
-1 MHSVRKKVRNFASEK
+1 
-16 FNQSN
+16 
-21 HSKMKL
+21 MKL
-27 RKLFV
+27 RKIFV

-37 TTGLV
+37 TTGVV
-42 SAQQQQMQMPEIPVD
+42 SAQQQMQMPEIPVD

-96 DDSQQGLAHFLEHMA
+96 DDTQQGLAHFLEHMA

-166 LVLRDWSSGVTATP
+166 LVLRDWSSGITATP

-268 KKLFG
+268 KKMFG

-296 YVAEKDKEQQYPVL
+296 YVAEKDKEQQYPIL
-310 MLSMKRDPVPTEL
+310 MLSMKRDPVPAEL
-323 KKTAAYLVQQYLSSM
+323 KKTAAYLVQVYLNSM
-338 VCSMLNSRFSEI
+338 VCSMLNSRLSEI
-350 SEQPDCPFIQG
+350 AEQPECPFIQG
-361 QAEDGN
+361 VAQDGN
-367 YLGMSRT
+367 YLDMSRT
-374 KDAFQLVGVAK
+374 KDAFQLIGVAK

-416 KADYLSGLEKI
+416 KADYLSGLEKT

-446 FLENEPIPSI
+446 FLENDPIPSI
-456 ETLYQLMTALAG
+456 ETLYQTMTALAG

-481 LITTDDKNLVAYYM
+481 IITTDDKNLVAFYM
-495 EQEKEGKKYVST
+495 EQEKEGKTYVSPN
-507 DAMKT
+507 AMKT
-512 GIEAVRTEA
+512 GIEAVRTEM
-521 LTAWVDNVKEEPL
+521 LTAWVDNVKQEPL

-583 AKGGY
+583 AKGGM
-588 SLFGKQ
+588 SLFGKA
-594 DEINLQAID
+594 DIMNLQATD
-603 AVVMY
+603 AAVMY
-608 SGLGNFLKSEL
+608 SGLGNFSKSEL
-619 DKALAGKVAS
+619 EKALAGKQAS

-641 SGQSTPKDLETL
+641 SGQSTPKDLETM

-660 MTNVNKDE
+660 MTNINKDE
-668 KSMASFIN
+668 KSMAAFVN
-676 QMQLVLKTKDLNH
+676 QMQLVLKNKSLNH
-689 ELVYRDSVASI
+689 SLVYQDSVESVR
-700 QNSGNPLY
+700 NCGNKLFRIPEV
-708 MLPNLEDIQKF
+708 EDIQQF
-719 DYDRALQMLKQLY
+719 DYDRTLQILKQLY

-741 IIGNFDEQKVREY
+741 IIGNFDEQQVREY
-754 LELYIAAMPQGQVVK
+754 LEQYIAAMPQGQAVK
-769 AKDVRTFF
+769 AKDIRTYFK
-777 RGTPVCN
+777 GNPVCN
-784 FTRKM
+784 FSRKM
-789 ETPQAQTTEIWLN
+789 ETPQAQTTEIWIN
-802 DQLPYTLENVVLMRF
+802 DKLPYTQENVVLMRI
-817 ASQILT
+817 ASQIMT

-841 ARGEISVNGDK
+841 ASGSISVNGDK
-852 PIYMLTAQAPTNPDK
+852 PVYMFAAQAPTNPDK
-867 QKIARDLMLKYLA
+867 QKIARDLMLKYLT

-920 AEGVDLQTKYVETV
+920 AEGVDLQTNYAETV

-947 QMMNTGNHASI
+947 QMISAGNHASI
-958 VMMPEK
+958 VMMPEQ

>member
-1 MHSVRKKVRNFASEK
+1 
-16 FNQSN
+16 
-21 HSKMKL
+21 MKL

-146 TVYYIADVS
+146 TVYFIADVS

-166 LVLRDWSSGVTATP
+166 LVLRDWSSGITVTP

-195 MRNSPSQRMIERA
+195 MRNSPNQRMIERA

-225 KMEIID
+225 KMEIVD
-231 NFKPEELIAYY
+231 NFKPEELVAYY

-268 KKLFG
+268 KKLFS
-273 DIVVPADAAKVIDE
+273 DIKVDPNAPKVIDE
-287 PVPDNEKAI
+287 PVPDNEQAI
-296 YVAEKDKEQQYPVL
+296 YVTEKDKEQQYPVL
-310 MLSMKRDPVPTEL
+310 MLSMKRDPVPAEL
-323 KKTAAYLVQQYLSSM
+323 KKTAAYLVQNYLNTM
-338 VCSMLNSRFSEI
+338 VCAMLNSRFSEI
-350 SEQPDCPFIQG
+350 TEQPDCPFIQA
-361 QAEDGN
+361 QVQDGN
-367 YLGMSRT
+367 FMQLART
-374 KDAFQLVGVAK
+374 KDALMLIGVAK
-385 EGKDIETLQAIY
+385 EGKDIETLQAIA

-408 TATEYARA
+408 TATEYSRA
-416 KADYLSGLEKI
+416 KADYLSGLEKL

-434 KNNVYCSEYVEN
+434 KNDAYCSEYVEN
-446 FLENEPIPSI
+446 FLENDPIPSV
-456 ETLYQLMTALAG
+456 ETLYQTMTALAG
-468 QLPVELVN
+468 QLPIELVN

-481 LITTDDKNLVAYYM
+481 IINIDGKNLVAFSM
-495 EQEKEGKKYVST
+495 EQEKEGKTNYT
-507 DAMKT
+507 TADAMKAGVET
-512 GIEAVRTEA
+512 VRTET
-521 LTAWVDNVKEEPL
+521 LTAWVDNVKQEPL
-534 ISQMPA
+534 IAQMPT

-562 GARVILKKTDF
+562 GARIILKKTDF

-583 AKGGY
+583 AKGGM
-588 SLFGKQ
+588 SLFGKA
-594 DEINLQAID
+594 DDMNLQLISI
-603 AVVMY
+603 VPSY

-619 DKALAGKVAS
+619 DKALAGKMAS
-629 VGIRVAEDRQYI
+629 VSIRVAEDRQYI
-641 SGQSTPKDLETL
+641 VGQSTPKDLETL

-660 MTNVNKDE
+660 MTDVKKDD
-668 KSMASFIN
+668 KSMASFVN
-676 QMQLVLKTKDLNH
+676 LMQTALKNKDLNH
-689 ELVYRDSVASI
+689 DIAYNDSVNSV
-700 QNSGNPLY
+700 QNCGNFLY
-708 MLPNLEDIQKF
+708 LTPSVDDIQRF
-719 DYDRALQMLKQLY
+719 DYERTLQMMKQLY

-741 IIGNFDEQKVREY
+741 IIGNFDEQQVREL
-754 LELYIAAMPQGQVVK
+754 LEQYIAPMPQGTPVK

-777 RGTPVCN
+777 KGNPVCN

-789 ETPQAQTTEIWLN
+789 ETPQARTTEIWLN
-802 DQLPYTLENVVLMRF
+802 DKLPYTQENVVLMNM
-817 ASQILT
+817 ASQIMT

-841 ARGEISVNGDK
+841 AKGTISVNGNK
-852 PIYMLTAQAPTNPDK
+852 PVYMLSAAAPTNPDK
-867 QKIARDLMLKYLA
+867 QKIARDLMLKYMT
-880 EASEKI
+880 EATQKI
-886 GDTDLNTVKEILL
+886 SDTDLNTVKEIML
-899 KQAEDNNRENGHWMN
+899 KQAEDNKRENGHWMN

-920 AEGVDLQTKYVETV
+920 AEGIDLQTNYAETV
-934 KAVTNQKV
+934 KGVTTQKV

-947 QMMNTGNHASI
+947 QIISTGNHASI